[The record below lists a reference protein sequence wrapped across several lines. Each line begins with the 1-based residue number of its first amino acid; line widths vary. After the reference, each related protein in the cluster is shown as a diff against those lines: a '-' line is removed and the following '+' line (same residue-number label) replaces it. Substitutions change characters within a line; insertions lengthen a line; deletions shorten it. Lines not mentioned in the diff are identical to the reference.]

1 MTLVRE
7 ALVPDPKV
15 LPAAASAQE
24 AGELLTR
31 PEVRAVLVVDG
42 DRLVGVVTCEVL
54 VERVVAAG
62 RDSRTTAVGEVAAE
76 VTLTAQP
83 DMAVED
89 AYRLMEE
96 QDVERLPVTDDGRL
110 VGVLSRSAL
119 TRRLAEDEPSDDEPP
134 GDEPEPTTS

>member
-7 ALVPDPKV
+7 AMLTDPRA

-24 AGELLTR
+24 AAELLTR

-42 DRLVGVVTCEVL
+42 DRLVGVVTSDAL

-62 RDSRTTAVGEVAAE
+62 RDPRSTTVGDVAE
-76 VTLTAQP
+76 PVTVTALP
-83 DMAVED
+83 DMQVED
-89 AYRLMEE
+89 AYRLMEAE
-96 QDVERLPVTDDGRL
+96 DVERLPVTENGRL

-119 TRRLAEDEPSDDEPP
+119 TRRLAEDDPPAPDPELDQQQRSDE
-134 GDEPEPTTS
+134 

>member
-7 ALVPDPKV
+7 AMLTDPKA
-15 LPAAASAQE
+15 LPASASAQE

-42 DRLVGVVTCEVL
+42 ERLVGVVTCEGL
-54 VERVVAAG
+54 VERIVAAG
-62 RDSRTTAVGEVAAE
+62 RDPRSTSVGDVAEPVAVTA
-76 VTLTAQP
+76 LP
-83 DMAVED
+83 DMPVED

-96 QDVERLPVTDDGRL
+96 EDVERLPVTDDGRL

-119 TRRLAEDEPSDDEPP
+119 TRRLAEDDPPDQEPAPV
-134 GDEPEPTTS
+134 T

>member
-7 ALVPDPKV
+7 AMLTDPKA
-15 LPAAASAQE
+15 LPAGASAQE

-42 DRLVGVVTCEVL
+42 DRLVGVVTCDGL

-62 RDSRTTAVGEVAAE
+62 RDPRSTSLADVAEPVPVTA
-76 VTLTAQP
+76 LP
-83 DMAVED
+83 DMPVEE
-89 AYRLMEE
+89 AHRLMEAE
-96 QDVERLPVTDDGRL
+96 DVERIPVTDGGRL

-119 TRRLAEDEPSDDEPP
+119 TRRLAEDDPP
-134 GDEPEPTTS
+134 AADPELGQD

>member
-7 ALVPDPKV
+7 AMLTDPRA
-15 LPAAASAQE
+15 LPAGASAQE
-24 AGELLTR
+24 AAELLTR

-42 DRLVGVVTCEVL
+42 DRLVGVVTADVL

-62 RDSRTTAVGEVAAE
+62 RDPRATPVGEVARP
-76 VTLTAQP
+76 VTVTVLP
-83 DMAVED
+83 DQQAED

-96 QDVERLPVTDDGRL
+96 EDLERLPVTEDGRL

-119 TRRLAEDEPSDDEPP
+119 TRRLAEDEPPAPD
-134 GDEPEPTTS
+134 PEVAT

>member
-7 ALVPDPKV
+7 AMLTDPRA
-15 LPAAASAQE
+15 LPASATAQE
-24 AGELLTR
+24 AAELLTR

-42 DRLVGVVTCEVL
+42 ERLVGVVTCEAL

-62 RDSRTTAVGEVAAE
+62 RDPRSTRVGDVAE
-76 VTLTAQP
+76 PVTVSVLP
-83 DMAVED
+83 DLAVED

-96 QDVERLPVTDDGRL
+96 EDVERLPVTEDGRL

-119 TRRLAEDEPSDDEPP
+119 TRRLAEDEPPP
-134 GDEPEPTTS
+134 QDPEPAP

>member
-7 ALVPDPKV
+7 AMLTDPKA
-15 LPAAASAQE
+15 LPATASAQL

-42 DRLVGVVTCEVL
+42 DALVGLVTSDGL

-62 RDSRTTAVGEVAAE
+62 RDPRSTSVGEVAEPVA
-76 VTLTAQP
+76 LTVSP
-83 DMAVED
+83 DTPLDD

-96 QDVERLPVTDDGRL
+96 QDVERLPVTEEGRL

-119 TRRLAEDEPSDDEPP
+119 ARRLAEDEPPAAD
-134 GDEPEPTTS
+134 PELAGA

>member
-7 ALVPDPKV
+7 AMLTDPKA
-15 LPAAASAQE
+15 LPASASAQE

-42 DRLVGVVTCEVL
+42 ARLVGVVTCEAL

-62 RDSRTTAVGEVAAE
+62 RDPRSATVGDVAEPVSVTAF
-76 VTLTAQP
+76 P
-83 DMAVED
+83 DMPVED
-89 AYRLMEE
+89 AYRLMEAE
-96 QDVERLPVTDDGRL
+96 DVERLPVTEDGRL

-119 TRRLAEDEPSDDEPP
+119 TRRLAEDEPPDE
-134 GDEPEPTTS
+134 EPELAT

>member
-7 ALVPDPKV
+7 AMLTDPKS
-15 LPAAASAQE
+15 LPAGATAQE

-42 DRLVGVVTCEVL
+42 ERLVGVVTCDGL

-62 RDSRTTAVGEVAAE
+62 RDPRSITVADVAEPVTVTA
-76 VTLTAQP
+76 LP
-83 DMAVED
+83 DMQVEE
-89 AYRLMEE
+89 AYHLMEAE
-96 QDVERLPVTDDGRL
+96 DVERLPVTEDGRL

-119 TRRLAEDEPSDDEPP
+119 TRRLAEDDPP
-134 GDEPEPTTS
+134 AADPELGAD

>member
-7 ALVPDPKV
+7 AMMPDPKA
-15 LPAAASAQE
+15 LPASASAQE
-24 AGELLTR
+24 AAELLTR
-31 PEVRAVLVVDG
+31 PEVRAVLVVDAE
-42 DRLVGVVTCEVL
+42 RLVGVVTCEVL

-62 RDSRTTAVGEVAAE
+62 CDPRTTSVGDVAEPVA
-76 VTLTAQP
+76 LSALP

-119 TRRLAEDEPSDDEPP
+119 TRRLAEDEPPEDEP
-134 GDEPEPTTS
+134 DASAS

>member
-7 ALVPDPKV
+7 AMLTDPKS
-15 LPAAASAQE
+15 LPASATAQE

-42 DRLVGVVTCEVL
+42 DRLVGVVTCDGL

-62 RDSRTTAVGEVAAE
+62 RDPRATTLGDVAEPVAF
-76 VTLTAQP
+76 TALP
-83 DMAVED
+83 DMPVED
-89 AYRLMEE
+89 AYRLMETE
-96 QDVERLPVTDDGRL
+96 DVERLPVTEEGRL

-119 TRRLAEDEPSDDEPP
+119 TRRLAEDEPPAADAEAAPD
-134 GDEPEPTTS
+134 

>member
-7 ALVPDPKV
+7 AMLTDPKA

-42 DRLVGVVTCEVL
+42 EELVGLVTAHEL
-54 VERVVAAG
+54 VERVIAAG
-62 RDSRTTAVGEVAAE
+62 RDPRTTTLAEVAEPAAAT
-76 VTLTAQP
+76 VSPDTAL
-83 DMAVED
+83 DE

-96 QDVERLPVTDDGRL
+96 GDLERLPVTEGSRL

-119 TRRLAEDEPSDDEPP
+119 TRRLAEDEPPAPD
-134 GDEPEPTTS
+134 PEVTTT

>member
-7 ALVPDPKV
+7 AMMPDPKA
-15 LPAAASAQE
+15 LPASASAQE
-24 AGELLTR
+24 AAELLTR
-31 PEVRAVLVVDG
+31 PEVRAVLVVDAE
-42 DRLVGVVTCEVL
+42 RLVGVVTCEVL

-62 RDSRTTAVGEVAAE
+62 CDPRTTSVGDVAEPVA
-76 VTLTAQP
+76 LSALP

-119 TRRLAEDEPSDDEPP
+119 TRRLAEDEPPDDEP
-134 GDEPEPTTS
+134 DASAS

>member
-1 MTLVRE
+1 M
-7 ALVPDPKV
+7 PDPKA
-15 LPAAASAQE
+15 LPASASAQE
-24 AGELLTR
+24 AAELLTR
-31 PEVRAVLVVDG
+31 PEVRAVLVVDSE
-42 DRLVGVVTCEVL
+42 RLVGVVTCEVL

-62 RDSRTTAVGEVAAE
+62 CDPRTTSVGDVAEPVA
-76 VTLTAQP
+76 LSALP

-119 TRRLAEDEPSDDEPP
+119 TRRLAEDEPPDDEPDAAVQP
-134 GDEPEPTTS
+134 ASPS